1 MWAAVKKEALILCSI
16 GIKHRKQ
23 HGCEAALG
31 QGPSPLTQPLLLL
44 PLALLYAMP
53 VSSVLHLACSA
64 LLWRDSF
71 GISAQPGRCMQS
83 SVEKESTLS
92 EPERS

>member
-44 PLALLYAMP
+44 PLALL
-53 VSSVLHLACSA
+53 
-64 LLWRDSF
+64 
-71 GISAQPGRCMQS
+71 
-83 SVEKESTLS
+83 
-92 EPERS
+92 